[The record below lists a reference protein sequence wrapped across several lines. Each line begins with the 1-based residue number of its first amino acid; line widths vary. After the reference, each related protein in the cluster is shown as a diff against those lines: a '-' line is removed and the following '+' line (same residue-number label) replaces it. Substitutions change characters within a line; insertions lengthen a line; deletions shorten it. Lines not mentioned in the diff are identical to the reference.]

1 MRREGKAAKALQ
13 FLESFKMSQSYP
25 NSYTLD
31 SDMDQL
37 SQSILAPLGGPDDPN
52 VSASSSFAVPST
64 QMSSSQQSQ
73 FLPQTQVPSS
83 QQSLY
88 FHTQPYSAASA
99 SSSGYHSGHSTQEV
113 PSVPTSTP
121 GPSMGAIAPGPAR
134 VQFPATAPVTA
145 AAAPGAIPEGMVPQN
160 PDPAFMPPPEPA
172 QHVPGSSFLPLF
184 SSANS
189 EVFRQKK
196 GRGGARGSA
205 AAGGGG
211 LTRGGRGATSS
222 WRPNRVEQQ
231 NMENKKIRAE
241 NTELRDNIAWIR

>member
-1 MRREGKAAKALQ
+1 
-13 FLESFKMSQSYP
+13 MSQSYP
-25 NSYTLD
+25 NSYPLD

-37 SQSILAPLGGPDDPN
+37 SQSILAPLAGPDDAN

-88 FHTQPYSAASA
+88 FHTQPYSA

-121 GPSMGAIAPGPAR
+121 GPSTGAIAPVPAR
-134 VQFPATAPVTA
+134 GQFPA
-145 AAAPGAIPEGMVPQN
+145 AAPATGAIPEGMVPQN

-196 GRGGARGSA
+196 GRGGARGGVA

-241 NTELRDNIAWIR
+241 NTELRDNIAWIRRVDLIPF